1 MEEKVNSIKTTA
13 RIAGLLYL
21 LLVPLGIFGMLFVG
35 SMLVVPGNAAATASN
50 IMASEG
56 LFRLGMV
63 SDAVVFLIEIVLT
76 VLLYILLKPV
86 NKLLSLVAAV
96 FPAGNDHYSGNQ
108 SAELFFGIAAFEWR
122 GGT

>member
-63 SDAVVFLIEIVLT
+63 SDTVVF
-76 VLLYILLKPV
+76 
-86 NKLLSLVAAV
+86 
-96 FPAGNDHYSGNQ
+96 
-108 SAELFFGIAAFEWR
+108 
-122 GGT
+122 